1 MALLRVPL
9 VRVGL
14 VWLAL
19 ASLLAARSFQALA
32 DRRFPDP
39 DDVLRLVQVR
49 DLLAG
54 QGWFDLHQYRIDGP
68 AGTLMHWSRIVD
80 VPLALVIGALSPLVG
95 SAAAEQVAIVAVPLL
110 TLAVTL
116 LAVAKTAGRVMDLQG
131 VTLACLCIGLSPMVL
146 AQVQPLRIDHHG
158 WQIFT
163 VVLAMAG
170 MIPGRRTWGPALS
183 GAALAVGLSISLEI
197 LPITAAF
204 GAAFALRWLADGV
217 THRPLAA
224 FLGSLAAGLALL
236 FLTTRGLS
244 DLAQH
249 CDVISPAHLGLFAI
263 AAFGVAVGASL
274 RGLSRP
280 AIVGVL
286 GLSAA
291 AGLAF
296 YVWTAPQCLAGP
308 FGNLDPLVREFW
320 YENVAEGRPAWRI
333 APELWI
339 PIAVQGLIALA
350 TLAWLWRHRTGEAR
364 RWWFEYLLISG
375 IAFVTGL
382 LVWRSLAF
390 VGALSAIPLGWLAG
404 RLLQALRESERPLR
418 KVAVAVVMVLVL
430 VPSFPVA
437 VAQIV
442 VPKNDGEPGE
452 AGPGTSAAC
461 RLAGSAAALNRLP
474 PAKVFAPLDLGPA
487 LLDRSRH
494 GVVATAHHRAN
505 LSMHDVIAAFLGS
518 TDTARA
524 LVRRHHAEY
533 VMLCTEMGEVGL
545 YRAKAPDGFAARLV
559 AGRIPD
565 WLKPVP
571 LEGPSEGRLWRVE
584 RPKPAD

>member
-1 MALLRVPL
+1 MTLLRVPL
-9 VRVGL
+9 VRVAL
-14 VWLAL
+14 VWLVL
-19 ASLLAARSFQALA
+19 ASLLVARGFTAIA
-32 DRRFPDP
+32 ERRFPDP

-80 VPLALVIGALSPLVG
+80 VPLALVIGALSPLLG

-110 TLAVTL
+110 TLAAIL
-116 LAVAKTAGRVMDLQG
+116 LAVAKTAARVMDSQG
-131 VTLACLCIGLSPMVL
+131 VTLACLCVGLSPMVL

-170 MIPGRRTWGPALS
+170 MVPGRRTWGPTFS
-183 GAALAVGLSISLEI
+183 GAALAMGLSISLEI
-197 LPITAAF
+197 LLITAAF

-217 THRPLAA
+217 TRRPLVA
-224 FLGSLAAGLALL
+224 FLGSLAGTLVLMFFA
-236 FLTTRGLS
+236 TRGLD
-244 DLAQH
+244 DLVQH
-249 CDVISPAHLGLFAI
+249 CDVVSPAHLGLFAI
-263 AAFGVAVGASL
+263 AALGTAATASV
-274 RGLSRP
+274 RRLSRP
-280 AIVGVL
+280 AIVGLLGVSAAL
-286 GLSAA
+286 GL
-291 AGLAF
+291 GF
-296 YVWTAPQCLAGP
+296 YAWSAPQCLAGP

-333 APELWI
+333 APELWM
-339 PIAVQGLIALA
+339 PIAAQGLIALA
-350 TLAWLWRHRTGEAR
+350 ALAWLWRNRTSDER
-364 RWWFEYLLISG
+364 RWWSEYLLITG
-375 IAFVTGL
+375 VAFFTGL

-404 RLLQALRESERPLR
+404 RLLMALREAERPLR

-437 VAQIV
+437 LAQIV
-442 VPKNDGEPGE
+442 TPKNDEEPAE

-461 RLAGSAAALNRLP
+461 RLAGSAAALNKLA

-518 TDTARA
+518 PETARA
-524 LVRRHHAEY
+524 LILRHDADY

-545 YRAKAPDGFAARLV
+545 YQAKAPDGFAARLM
-559 AGRIPD
+559 AGRVPA

-571 LEGPSEGRLWRVE
+571 LEGPSEVRLWRVE